1 MLKYT
6 RTNWKTN
13 EKDEITEF
21 VGTSLFVRPET
32 VQVMSD
38 IWETQMVLTSVTPKG
53 LLNTHSVSYEGMRD
67 EDAPVFELDATDE
80 AFDLYRERFVEDT
93 YAQLV
98 MKAEAEAANPAV
110 KGRDV
115 KVVKGRKA
123 VGTLGKVVVVIERPY
138 GMGYRSS
145 LEMKL
150 GIATS
155 PRMVEVQGKYGK
167 TFQNHADM
175 EWAWARNC
183 EVETVSEVD
192 FDALR
197 EQAENMGDVAVARLR
212 AQTEENRRRYSQE
225 SVAA

>member
-13 EKDEITEF
+13 EQVETTEF
-21 VGTSLFVRPET
+21 VGTSLFVCPKV

-53 LLNTHSVSYEGMRD
+53 LLNEHSVSYEGMRP
-67 EDAPVFELDATDE
+67 EHAPVYELDATEE
-80 AFDLYRERFVEDT
+80 AFELYRQRFTEDY

-98 MKAEAEAANPAV
+98 MRAEQDVANPAV
-110 KGRDV
+110 KGRVV

-123 VGTLGKVVVVIERPY
+123 VGTLGKVVVIIERPY

-145 LEMKL
+145 MEYKL

-183 EVETVSEVD
+183 EVETVAEID
-192 FDALR
+192 YAPLR
-197 EQAENMGDVAVARLR
+197 KLAEQMGDEAVAKLR
-212 AQTEENRRRYSQE
+212 AHTEENRRRYAE
-225 SVAA
+225 KVAA